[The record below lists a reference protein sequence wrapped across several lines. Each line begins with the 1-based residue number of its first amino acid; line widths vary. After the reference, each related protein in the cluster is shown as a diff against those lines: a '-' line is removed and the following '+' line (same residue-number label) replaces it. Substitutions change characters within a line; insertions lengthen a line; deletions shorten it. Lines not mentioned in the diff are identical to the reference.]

1 MKVSVVISAGGSFWY
16 NYATDLCTYGNY
28 ASGNVCY
35 ILAGFQVLLSVTGML
50 VDHSVTIMQVAVSVA
65 AMQLQVSAA
74 PLQVTVSATNIW
86 VTIFMVIMQMGDS
99 LAIMQMV
106 FSVLY
111 YAHDCLVTFLYSYV
125 GDSSK

>member
-1 MKVSVVISAGGSFWY
+1 MAVFGITMQLIYVSMAIMQV
-16 NYATDLCTYGNY
+16 AT
-28 ASGNVCY
+28 
-35 ILAGFQVLLSVTGML
+35 SVTFWQVFRCYFLLL
-50 VDHSVTIMQVAVSVA
+50 VCWWIILLTIVQVAVSVA

-74 PLQVTVSATNIW
+74 PMQVTVSATNIW